1 MARNLPGHPLRV
13 SPAGSA
19 AVSAASSSGNR
30 PVTLRVAG
38 DVANRCGQDDRARVP
53 ERVLGRWG
61 GSPRRAGALRP
72 ETEGNRVAVRRVGKQ
87 RGADHQRWSD
97 ADVVRHGRLTMQT
110 ARLHAARALAAR
122 SRRDEPPSGEPCAGD
137 PPARLGGRGAC
148 RPPYPDPAEV
158 SPSAGS
164 RRPARCRTSR
174 PLRRSPAGCRAARPG
189 NPRAATPT
197 SRRSRWR

>member
-1 MARNLPGHPLRV
+1 VARNLPGHPLRV

-110 ARLHAARALAAR
+110 ARLHAARALAAGCPQPG
-122 SRRDEPPSGEPCAGD
+122 EPPTGWAVCGRSAGTVCAVRRFV
-137 PPARLGGRGAC
+137 ASLMQLGGTWRSVPGSPGLPRRESVRGQQHA
-148 RPPYPDPAEV
+148 REAV
-158 SPSAGS
+158 VVW
-164 RRPARCRTSR
+164 RRP
-174 PLRRSPAGCRAARPG
+174 GWRAARPA
-189 NPRAATPT
+189 R
-197 SRRSRWR
+197 